1 MHHIRNFVL
10 ASASVTAMALAAPA
24 YAQAVSAASDEGNP
38 NDIVVTGT
46 LIRGVEPTG
55 TKVIGVDRAA
65 VEASGATTVTQL
77 LQTVPQF
84 GSFNTAQA
92 PVGGGNTVT
101 TNRPNLRDLASSN
114 TNGAS
119 TTLMMI
125 DGHRVVGMGI
135 LTTSPDLDT
144 VAPGAIERV
153 DVVPD
158 GGSAIYGADAVGGVI
173 NFITRKTY
181 DGIGINGRFGF
192 ADNYKS
198 WDVNAIAGKTWD
210 GGGFYVTYNY
220 SQHDAILGQDR
231 DYVRQYVTQSAAIAV
246 PVIGTECRAP
256 NVQIQNN
263 ANIYGLPL
271 SPSAIDKL
279 NQPNQ
284 CDYSDPGTIYPSEH
298 RHSVFASFTQDLS
311 DSVSFEVKGF
321 FTDRKQRAV
330 TGYFHTS
337 KTVNAAAR
345 TAIGVP
351 NLFIG
356 NAAENQTVRFA
367 WGPDDAISQN
377 VHIQSWGLT
386 PTLTANLGEGWQA
399 RLLFNYGQSLTT
411 AHSPQ
416 FNDPALTAAIT
427 AGLFNPYNP
436 TSSNAGALG
445 VISNWETYGQ
455 AKQTQ
460 LQARALVDGELF
472 ELPGG
477 PIKLALGIEYLR
489 ETLRTQKGNTVPG
502 AQNSGSVA
510 PVVNGITLPLSTTA
524 GLNGGVLALPV
535 FNASRDVMS
544 AFGEINLP
552 LVADRPGVRELTLSA
567 SGRIDA
573 YSDFGTTLNPKIG
586 LTWKPIDQLRIRGQW
601 GTSFSAPSMANSA
614 TADPAT
620 ATWSTGSTFN
630 LFVSPSGIAALQALG
645 YTAPTPGN
653 SNILTLGGGSND
665 LGPQTAQ
672 TWSVGA
678 DLDPFEG
685 MRLSLTYWN
694 IKMENIIASPVG
706 TAASNPANY
715 FNQFL
720 SSYIINPSQSDI
732 AGLLNSASIVNGSPC
747 NANPALQPSC
757 LYIVEFNTT
766 QNLGKFRKAGLD
778 FAASYRGDTGFGS
791 VDFSVAGTY
800 LLHRQQSVSAT
811 APLIDQILQGQSRL
825 QMRTTAGANIGN
837 LRAQVTWN
845 HTAGFDFTPA
855 NPGVTNFYPTQSHYD
870 AFNTVDLFFKYDFD
884 GEGAT
889 KDLALTLGVNN
900 LLDADPPVRYVG
912 GTLPFVGYNNG
923 STIGRFVQVG
933 FSKKF

>member
-1 MHHIRNFVL
+1 MRLRRIVL
-10 ASASVTAMALAAPA
+10 TGASLFAVAAPA
-24 YAQAVSAASDEGNP
+24 FAQEQADAAGEGRSD
-38 NDIVVTGT
+38 DIVVTGT

-65 VEASGATTVTQL
+65 VEATGASTVTQL

-84 GSFNTAQA
+84 GAFNTAQA

-119 TTLMMI
+119 TTLMMV

-144 VAPGAIERV
+144 IAPGAIERV

-181 DGIGINGRFGF
+181 DGVGLDGRIGF

-220 SQHDAILGQDR
+220 SQHDPIFGRDR
-231 DYVRQYVTQSAAIAV
+231 DYVRQYVTQAAAITPA
-246 PVIGTECRAP
+246 VIGTECRAP

-263 ANIYGLPL
+263 PAIYGLPFD
-271 SPSAIDKL
+271 PNVAAKL

-284 CDYSDPGTIYPSEH
+284 CDYSDPGTIYPQER

-311 DSVSFEVKGF
+311 DSVSFEMKGF
-321 FTDRKQRAV
+321 FTDRQQRAV

-337 KTVNAAAR
+337 KTVNQAAR
-345 TAIGVP
+345 TALAGQGLQTAVIA
-351 NLFIG
+351 
-356 NAAENQTVRFA
+356 NANENQTVRFA
-367 WGPDDAISQN
+367 WGPDDAIRQE
-377 VHIQSWGLT
+377 VHIKAWGIT

-399 RLLFNYGQSLTT
+399 RLLFNYGESLTT

-416 FNDPALTAAIT
+416 FNDPALTASIT
-427 AGLFNPYNP
+427 NGLFNPYNP
-436 TSSNAGALG
+436 TTSNTAALG

-460 LQARALVDGELF
+460 LQARALVDGQMF
-472 ELPGG
+472 DLPGG
-477 PIKLALGIEYLR
+477 PIKIALGIEYLR
-489 ETLRTQKGNTVPG
+489 ETLRTQKGNTIPG
-502 AQNSGSVA
+502 LQNTGSPAQT
-510 PVVNGITLPLSTTA
+510 VNGITLLAAQNPLA
-524 GLNGGVLALPV
+524 V
-535 FNASRDVMS
+535 FNASRDMMS
-544 AFGEINLP
+544 AFGEIILP
-552 LVADRPGVRELTLSA
+552 LAADVPGLRELTLSA

-586 LTWKPIDQLRIRGQW
+586 VTWKPFDQLRFRGQW
-601 GTSFSAPSMANSA
+601 GTSFSAPSMANFASS
-614 TADPAT
+614 DPAT
-620 ATWSTGSTFN
+620 ATWSTGTVFN
-630 LFVSPSGIAALQALG
+630 LFVSPAGIAALQALG
-645 YTAPTPGN
+645 YPAPTASN
-653 SNILTLGGGSND
+653 STILTLGGGSNN
-665 LGPQTAQ
+665 LKPQTAH

-685 MRLSLTYWN
+685 LRLSLTYWN

-720 SSYIINPSQSDI
+720 SSYTIAPSQQDI
-732 AGLLNSASIVNGSPC
+732 LELLANAAIINGSPC
-747 NANPALQPSC
+747 NPQPSC
-757 LYIVEFNTT
+757 LYIIERNVT

-778 FAASYRGDTGFGS
+778 FSASYRTDTGFGS
-791 VDFSVAGTY
+791 VDFNVAGTY
-800 LLHRQQSVSAT
+800 MLHRQQSVSAT
-811 APLIDQILQGQSRL
+811 APLVDQILQGQSRL
-825 QMRTTAGANIGN
+825 QMRTMAGANIGK
-837 LRAQVTWN
+837 LRAQVSWN

-870 AFNTVDLFFKYDFD
+870 AFNTVDLFFKYNFD

-900 LLDADPPVRYVG
+900 LFDADPPVRYVG

-923 STIGRFVQVG
+923 STIGRFVQMG
-933 FSKKF
+933 FNKKF

>member
-1 MHHIRNFVL
+1 MRLRRIAL
-10 ASASVTAMALAAPA
+10 TGASLFAIAAPA
-24 YAQAVSAASDEGNP
+24 LAQEAADAADEARS

-65 VEASGATTVTQL
+65 VEATGATTVTQL

-119 TTLMMI
+119 TTLMMV

-135 LTTSPDLDT
+135 QTTSPDLDT
-144 VAPGAIERV
+144 IAPGAIERV

-181 DGIGINGRFGF
+181 DGIGIDGRVGF
-192 ADNYKS
+192 ADNYTS

-210 GGGFYVTYNY
+210 GGGFYVTYNH

-231 DYVRQYVTQSAAIAV
+231 DYVRQYVTQAAAIAV
-246 PVIGTECRAP
+246 PVIGTDCRVP
-256 NVQIQNN
+256 NVQIQGNP
-263 ANIYGLPL
+263 NIYGLPF
-271 SPSAIDKL
+271 SPSAAAKL

-284 CDYSDPGTIYPSEH
+284 CDYSDPGTIYPKER
-298 RHSVFASFTQDLS
+298 RHSVFARFTQDLS
-311 DSVSFEVKGF
+311 DSVSFDLTGF

-337 KTVNAAAR
+337 KNVNAAAR
-345 TAIGVP
+345 TALGVP
-351 NLFIG
+351 TLFI
-356 NAAENQTVRFA
+356 NSPSETHTVRFA
-367 WGPDDAISQN
+367 WGPEDAIRQE
-377 VHIQSWGLT
+377 VRIKAWGVT
-386 PTLTANLGEGWQA
+386 PSLTANLGDNWQA
-399 RLLFNYGQSLTT
+399 RLLFNYGESLTT

-416 FNDPALTAAIT
+416 FNDSALTTAIT
-427 AGLFNPYNP
+427 NGLFNPYNP
-436 TSSNAGALG
+436 TSSNPGALA

-489 ETLRTQKGNTVPG
+489 ETLRTQKGNTIPG
-502 AQNSGSVA
+502 LQNTGSPAQI
-510 PVVNGITLPLSTTA
+510 VNGISLLGPQTALS
-524 GLNGGVLALPV
+524 V

-544 AFGEINLP
+544 AFGEVILP
-552 LVADRPGVRELTLSA
+552 LVSDVPGARELTLSA

-586 LTWKPIDQLRIRGQW
+586 LTWKPIDQLRFRGQW
-601 GTSFSAPSMANSA
+601 GTSFSAPSMANYA
-614 TADPAT
+614 TSDPAT
-620 ATWSTGSTFN
+620 ATWSTGTVFN
-630 LFVSPSGIAALQALG
+630 IFVSPAGIAALQALG
-645 YTAPTPGN
+645 YPAPTATN
-653 SNILTLGGGSND
+653 STILTLGGGSND

-678 DLDPFEG
+678 DLDPFDG
-685 MRLSLTYWN
+685 LRLSLTYWN

-706 TAASNPANY
+706 TAASNPASY

-720 SSYIINPSQSDI
+720 SSYTVGPNQADINQVLNAATII
-732 AGLLNSASIVNGSPC
+732 NGSPC
-747 NANPALQPSC
+747 NPQPSC
-757 LYIVEFNTT
+757 LYIIERNTT

-778 FAASYRGDTGFGS
+778 FSASYRTDIGFGS
-791 VDFSVAGTY
+791 VDFNIAGTY
-800 LLHRQQSVSAT
+800 LLHRLQSVSAT
-811 APLIDQILQGQSRL
+811 APLVDQIPQGQSRL
-825 QMRTTAGANIGN
+825 QMRTMVGANIGK

-845 HTAGFDFTPA
+845 HSQGYDFTPA
-855 NPGVTNFYPTQSHYD
+855 NPGVAGFYPTQSHYD
-870 AFNTVDLFFKYDFD
+870 SFNTVDLFFKYDFD

-912 GTLPFVGYNNG
+912 GTLPVVGYRDSLG